1 MAGGVASRDAGSNHA
16 AMAVAVVLV
25 RCLLAL
31 TLGPALFG
39 QAPTPP
45 VPAPAA
51 TPEPPPPAAPV
62 DPVPALDASTFGA
75 HWQHGVPT
83 DEEMQWRAIPWLGT
97 LAEAVVL
104 AHAQD
109 KPILLWA
116 MNGHP
121 LACT

>member
-1 MAGGVASRDAGSNHA
+1 
-16 AMAVAVVLV
+16 MAVAVVLV

-31 TLGPALFG
+31 ALGTPLVSQTPTPKSAAP
-39 QAPTPP
+39 APTP
-45 VPAPAA
+45 
-51 TPEPPPPAAPV
+51 TPPPPAAPI
-62 DPVPALDASTFGA
+62 DPVPVLDATTFAA
-75 HWQHGVPT
+75 HWQHIVPN

-97 LAEAVVL
+97 LAEAVVQ

>member
-1 MAGGVASRDAGSNHA
+1 
-16 AMAVAVVLV
+16 MAVAVVLV

-31 TLGPALFG
+31 TLGAYLVG

-45 VPAPAA
+45 APAA
-51 TPEPPPPAAPV
+51 TPTPPPPAAPV
-62 DPVPALDASTFGA
+62 DPVPVLDASTFGA
-75 HWQHGVPT
+75 HWQHVVPT

>member
-1 MAGGVASRDAGSNHA
+1 
-16 AMAVAVVLV
+16 MAVAVLLV
-25 RCLLAL
+25 RCSLAL
-31 TLGPALFG
+31 ALGAALVG

-45 VPAPAA
+45 APLPAP
-51 TPEPPPPAAPV
+51 TPTPAPPPPAAPV
-62 DPVPALDASTFGA
+62 DPVPVLDASTFGA
-75 HWQHGVPT
+75 HWQHVVPT

-97 LAEAVVL
+97 LAEAVVQ

>member
-1 MAGGVASRDAGSNHA
+1 
-16 AMAVAVVLV
+16 MAVAVVLV
-25 RCLLAL
+25 RCLAALAL
-31 TLGPALFG
+31 GAFLVG

-45 VPAPAA
+45 APAPAVA
-51 TPEPPPPAAPV
+51 PTPAPTPAPPPPAAPI
-62 DPVPALDASTFGA
+62 DPV
-75 HWQHGVPT
+75 VPT
-83 DEEMQWRAIPWLGT
+83 DDEMQWRAIPWLGT
-97 LAEAVVL
+97 LAEAVVQ

>member
-1 MAGGVASRDAGSNHA
+1 
-16 AMAVAVVLV
+16 MAVAVVLV
-25 RCLLAL
+25 RCLAALAL
-31 TLGPALFG
+31 GAFLVG

-45 VPAPAA
+45 APAPAVA
-51 TPEPPPPAAPV
+51 PTPAPTPAPPPPAAPI
-62 DPVPALDASTFGA
+62 DPVPVLDATTFGA
-75 HWQHGVPT
+75 HWQHVVPT
-83 DEEMQWRAIPWLGT
+83 DDEMQWRSIPWLGT
-97 LAEAVVL
+97 LAEAVVQ

>member
-1 MAGGVASRDAGSNHA
+1 MAAVIVRGLVLSL
-16 AMAVAVVLV
+16 AVAA
-25 RCLLAL
+25 LA
-31 TLGPALFG
+31 A

-45 VPAPAA
+45 API
-51 TPEPPPPAAPV
+51 PPPLAAPV
-62 DPVPALDASTFGA
+62 DPVPVLDGTTFAA
-75 HWQHGVPT
+75 HWQHIVPQA
-83 DEEMQWRAIPWLGT
+83 DEMAWRAIPWLGT
-97 LAEAVVL
+97 LAEAVVQ